1 MSNAFDSDNYPT
13 QVPTELKLGDYF
25 AWKINNLST
34 DYPNTGYVL
43 SYEFNLIDGGTP
55 ANITITAT
63 NLGADYKVEVASSVT
78 AAYTKGEYN
87 WIANITVNGSSNRVK
102 VGEGFITL
110 QDNYATTT
118 ASVRSH
124 AKIVLDA
131 IEAVIENRA
140 TMDQSSMSIAGR
152 SLSRLSID
160 ELLTFRDRYKTE
172 YLKEVKQLRIKNK
185 RGSGN
190 TIKVNF
196 GSTTGST
203 PKSFT

>member
-1 MSNAFDSDNYPT
+1 MSNAFDSTNYPS
-13 QVPTELKLGDYF
+13 QVPVELQLGDF
-25 AWKINNLST
+25 WAWKREDLSQ
-34 DYPNTGYVL
+34 DYPVAAYSL
-43 SYEFNLIDGGTP
+43 SYEFNLVDGATV
-55 ANITITAT
+55 ANFTLTASES
-63 NLGADYKVEVASSVT
+63 GDDYIIEESST
-78 AAYTKGEYN
+78 TSYTKGNYN
-87 WIANITVNGSSNRVK
+87 WVSYITRSSDSARVK
-102 VGEGFITL
+102 LEEGFVEI
-110 QDNYATTT
+110 QDNYATTS

-160 ELLTFRDRYKTE
+160 ELLTFRDRYKAE

-196 GSTTGST
+196 GRTTGST
-203 PKSFT
+203 PKSDIT

>member
-1 MSNAFDSDNYPT
+1 LSNAFDSTNYPS
-13 QVPTELKLGDYF
+13 QVPVELQLGDF
-25 AWKINNLST
+25 WAWKREDLSQ
-34 DYPNTGYVL
+34 DYPVADYSL
-43 SYEFNLIDGGTP
+43 SYEFNLVDGATV
-55 ANITITAT
+55 ANFTLTAT
-63 NLGADYKVEVASSVT
+63 ESDDNYIIEESSTAS
-78 AAYTKGEYN
+78 YTKGNYN
-87 WIANITVNGSSNRVK
+87 WVSYITRSSDSARVK
-102 VGEGFITL
+102 LEEGFVEI
-110 QDNYATTT
+110 QDNYATTS

-160 ELLTFRDRYKTE
+160 ELLTFRDRYKAE

-196 GSTTGST
+196 GRTTGTT
-203 PKSFT
+203 PKSDIV

>member
-1 MSNAFDSDNYPT
+1 MSNQFDSTNYPS
-13 QVPTELKLGDYF
+13 QVPTELQLGDF
-25 AWKINNLST
+25 WAWKRDDLSS
-34 DYPNTGYVL
+34 DYPVASYSL
-43 SYEFNLIDGGTP
+43 SYEFNLIDGATVS
-55 ANITITAT
+55 NFTLTASESNNAYIIEAT
-63 NLGADYKVEVASSVT
+63 STGS
-78 AAYTKGEYN
+78 YTKGNYN
-87 WIANITVNGSSNRVK
+87 WVSYITRTSDSARIK
-102 VGEGFITL
+102 LEEGFVEV
-110 QDNYATTT
+110 QDNYATTS

-160 ELLTFRDRYKTE
+160 ELLTFRARYRAE

-196 GSTTGST
+196 GRVTGTT

>member
-1 MSNAFDSDNYPT
+1 MSNQFDSTNYPS
-13 QVPTELKLGDYF
+13 QVPTELQLGDF
-25 AWKINNLST
+25 WAWKRDNLST
-34 DYPNTGYVL
+34 DYPVASYSL
-43 SYEFNLIDGGTP
+43 SYEFNLIDGAVVSNFTLT
-55 ANITITAT
+55 ASESNDTYIIETASTAT
-63 NLGADYKVEVASSVT
+63 
-78 AAYTKGEYN
+78 YTKGNYN
-87 WIANITVNGSSNRVK
+87 WVSYITRTSDSARVK
-102 VGEGFITL
+102 LEEGFVEI
-110 QDNYATTT
+110 QDNYATSS

-196 GSTTGST
+196 GGGTGFT